1 MQRILEGIRVLD
13 LTRVLAG
20 PTATQILADLGAEV
34 IKIER
39 PGAATTRAAGARR
52 GCATKQDSPSK
63 RPTISP
69 PTAARDR

>member
-39 PGAATTRAAGARR
+39 PGAGDGAFPAGVLLV
-52 GCATKQDSPSK
+52 
-63 RPTISP
+63 RP
-69 PTAARDR
+69 R